1 MKTDR
6 IHTVYGLKWNPFSPD
21 VPVEGLYTPP
31 KLDDF
36 FWRLEHLVL
45 DGGFSAITGD
55 LGIGKSAALRLL
67 KGRLEGVPELCVQVL
82 QRPRSSLRD
91 FYRELADLF
100 AVDINTANRYAS
112 FDRIRDQWLA
122 GIKRTLFRSV
132 LIIDEAQSACDDLLS
147 ELRFLTSTNLD
158 SRCILAVVLLG
169 DDRLFKKLATPEL
182 APLESRLHVRH
193 TVEPWST
200 ADLIAMLKA
209 RLHAAGGPHIMAE
222 AVITAVASHC
232 FGNPRTMLAQCN
244 ELLLAAAQRDAP
256 VIDEQ
261 LFFDV
266 LKPTSPRKPRGGR

>member
-6 IHTVYGLKWNPFSPD
+6 IHTIYGLKWNPFSPD
-21 VPVEGLYTPP
+21 VPVEGLYTPA
-31 KLDDF
+31 KLDSF

-45 DGGFSAITGD
+45 DGGFSSITGD

-67 KGRLEGVPELCVQVL
+67 KARLEGVPELCVQVL
-82 QRPRSSLRD
+82 QRPLSSLRD

-112 FDRIRDQWLA
+112 FDRIRGQWLA

-132 LIIDEAQSACDDLLS
+132 LIIDEAQSAS
-147 ELRFLTSTNLD
+147 
-158 SRCILAVVLLG
+158 

-193 TVEPWST
+193 TVETWSSD
-200 ADLIAMLKA
+200 DLATMLKA
-209 RLHAAGGPHIMAE
+209 RLHSTGRPHIMTE
-222 AVITAVASHC
+222 GVIIAVSSHC
-232 FGNPRTMLAQCN
+232 LGNPRTMLAQCN
-244 ELLLAAAQRDAP
+244 ELLLAAAQRDAL

-266 LKPTSPRKPRGGR
+266 LKPTSPKKLRGGR